1 MCRKRSAYRS
11 EEQEA
16 RLKARGYVSH
26 IHERAYRNSPLT
38 PKQEAANKKR
48 SHVRVRIEHVF
59 GHIETSMHGCYIRTI
74 GIARAKAKIGLEVL
88 AYNISRFTFLMR
100 AKGRP
105 VAA

>member
-1 MCRKRSAYRS
+1 MGGQRLQVGRARGPVESARLYFAHLRKGLSQPPLNA
-11 EEQEA
+11 EA
-16 RLKARGYVSH
+16 RGREQKA
-26 IHERAYRNSPLT
+26 
-38 PKQEAANKKR
+38 